1 MAELILVTGGSR
13 SGKSSFALDLAEKK
27 SERRIFVATC
37 PVVDGEL
44 TERVRLHKE
53 ERLGRGWTTC
63 EEELDLARAIATSN
77 GEDGVVLIDCL
88 TLWINNLMFF
98 HEQDGKAFST
108 EQLRKQC
115 QFFLAEVELLSG
127 TVICVTNEVGLGIV
141 PDNALARRYRD
152 LVGICNQL
160 IAENASEV
168 YLVTCGI
175 SQQIK

>member
-1 MAELILVTGGSR
+1 MAELVLVTGGSR
-13 SGKSSFALDLAEKK
+13 SGKSSFALGLAEKK

-53 ERLGRGWTTC
+53 ERVGRGWITC
-63 EEELDLARAIATSN
+63 EEELDLARAVGQT
-77 GEDGVVLIDCL
+77 GEGGVVLIDCL
-88 TLWINNLMFF
+88 TLWVNNLMFL
-98 HEQDGKAFST
+98 HEQDGFST
-108 EQLRKQC
+108 EQLRERCRK
-115 QFFLAEVELLSG
+115 FLAEVAIFSG

-168 YLVTCGI
+168 FLVTCGI